1 MKSIFELIEEQLDGD
16 LKEKPKPRPARDYE
30 TEQWM
35 DQQRSWHAADH
46 AAWQRQARAE
56 YQERQRQAA
65 PVAEAYDTGGFWI
78 AAGAVGA
85 ILLILLGLAL
95 VLS

>member
-1 MKSIFELIEEQLDGD
+1 MSIIQD
-16 LKEKPKPRPARDYE
+16 LVNALNLNGLFQDEPDQDDM

>member
-1 MKSIFELIEEQLDGD
+1 MSIISDLINALDLDGLFQD
-16 LKEKPKPRPARDYE
+16 EPGRDYE

-35 DQQRSWHAADH
+35 DQQRAMHAAEH
-46 AAWQRQARAE
+46 AAWKRQARAE

-78 AAGAVGA
+78 AATAVGA